1 MLTLDLYWETK
12 LHTEKWFL
20 KSLSHTRCHQSPPL
34 AMAKPSSETLCAS
47 IRTPGPIP
55 TPGPRHKELWRLQRP
70 PPLMSASQIHGGLS
84 LGLEWCLLRDP

>member
-12 LHTEKWFL
+12 LHTAKWFL

-47 IRTPGPIP
+47 IRTPGPMP
-55 TPGPRHKELWRLQRP
+55 TPSPPQAPDTKNCGGFRGTRH
-70 PPLMSASQIHGGLS
+70 S
-84 LGLEWCLLRDP
+84 CLPHRFMEA